1 MEQWQDQ
8 SIILSV
14 RRHGE
19 NGAVLSLLTREN
31 GRRAGYV
38 RGAFS
43 SKNRGTLEVGN
54 IVDSNWR
61 ARNEGDLGSLT
72 LELIRSTAARIM
84 QDPLKLAAL
93 QSACDICDAAI
104 PEKEG
109 EQGVYKGLLA
119 LLDILEGEIWAQAY
133 IMWEIALLKEL
144 GFALDLTRCAGG
156 GSSDNLAYVSPKT
169 GRAVSL
175 EAGEPYKD
183 KLLPLPDFLCPLPN
197 PPPRGEREVDVSVAP
212 QGRREN
218 HNNGEDIQDILTGLQ
233 MTKFFLKHWVFMHHN
248 RGLPESR
255 KRLAL
260 RFAQHFAKTTDI
272 NTRNTDEIARE
283 IHATG

>member
-8 SIILSV
+8 SIILAL

-19 NGAVLSLLTREN
+19 NGAVLSLLTCEN

-43 SKNRGTLEVGN
+43 TKNRGTLEVGN
-54 IVDSNWR
+54 IVDANWR
-61 ARNEGDLGSLT
+61 ARNADDLGSLT
-72 LELIRSTAARIM
+72 LELSRSTAARIM

-93 QSACDICDAAI
+93 QSACGICDAAI
-104 PEKEG
+104 PEGEG
-109 EQGVYKGLLA
+109 GSGIYNGMLA
-119 LLDILEGEIWAQAY
+119 LLNILEGEIWAQGY

-144 GFALDLTRCAGG
+144 GFALDLTSCAGG
-156 GSSDNLAYVSPKT
+156 GDSANLAYVSPKT

-175 EAGEPYKD
+175 EAGAPYKD
-183 KLLPLPDFLCPLPN
+183 KLLPLPEFLKSG
-197 PPPRGEREVDVSVAP
+197 GEQS
-212 QGRREN
+212 GFK
-218 HNNGEDIQDILTGLQ
+218 DILTGLQ
-233 MTKFFLKHWVFMHHN
+233 MTKFFLEHWVFVHHN

-255 KRLAL
+255 ERLAL
-260 RFAQHFAKTTDI
+260 RFAEHFAKTTDI
-272 NTRNTDEIARE
+272 NTRNTDELGRE